1 VAGGVRQDPN
11 GERGLL
17 VPVRVQ
23 PCEPPGLLASRVY
36 IDLVDTDEATA
47 KQLLLDGVGEVRA
60 RPTTAP
66 FPGTPRPAKRFPG
79 QGPEISNLPARNRN
93 FSGRDDLLEQLHAVL
108 QAESAAEMVPTG
120 AVYGLGGVGKTQLAL
135 EFAHRYGSD
144 YDVVWW
150 VSAEQ
155 PTSAAAAL
163 AELAGRLDVEHVAD
177 QSKMV
182 DQLFGLLRQRD
193 RWLLVYDNAERPERL
208 VGLLPPGGGG
218 QVLVTSRWSAWGGQA
233 SPLRVNV
240 LAREESLEFL
250 RKRTGSADEKALD
263 GLAELLGD
271 LPLALEE
278 AGAYLE
284 ETRTDVGEYLDLV
297 RL

>member
-1 VAGGVRQDPN
+1 
-11 GERGLL
+11 
-17 VPVRVQ
+17 
-23 PCEPPGLLASRVY
+23 
-36 IDLVDTDEATA
+36 
-47 KQLLLDGVGEVRA
+47 
-60 RPTTAP
+60 
-66 FPGTPRPAKRFPG
+66 
-79 QGPEISNLPARNRN
+79 
-93 FSGRDDLLEQLHAVL
+93 
-108 QAESAAEMVPTG
+108 
-120 AVYGLGGVGKTQLAL
+120 
-135 EFAHRYGSD
+135 
-144 YDVVWW
+144 VVWW